1 MNQIIP
7 VDGFEF
13 HVDQNQEPR
22 ITSELLASKLGYTH
36 RQGLERLAEGHKE
49 ILSKFARIATVAIR
63 EQAPNQVAPHTI
75 QVPLYTR
82 KQALYLISKSERPI
96 ANELTFQLIEAF
108 DELSKCLTKQVTPE
122 ALILAQAQALFD
134 QRQRLDAVQRD
145 LGDVQASVKQLEAA
159 EASRKALEVRAVEG
173 LRTLPEPTVSAKDKP
188 LRASLNECVAQYG
201 LTHGGGSA
209 YSEAWIKIYRELRLR
224 TSFSA
229 VVRAKNSKKG
239 ALDVVEEAGLLPQLY
254 AIAREVLRD

>member
-22 ITSELLASKLGYTH
+22 ITSELLASKLGYDN
-36 RQGLERLAEGHKE
+36 RQGLERLADRHKE
-49 ILSKFARIATVAIR
+49 MLNKSAVVVTVSMTEKVGATTRTWEI
-63 EQAPNQVAPHTI
+63 
-75 QVPLYTR
+75 PLYTR

-201 LTHGGGSA
+201 LTHGGGST

>member
-22 ITSELLASKLGYTH
+22 ITSELLASKLGYDN
-36 RQGLERLAEGHKE
+36 R
-49 ILSKFARIATVAIR
+49 
-63 EQAPNQVAPHTI
+63 
-75 QVPLYTR
+75 
-82 KQALYLISKSERPI
+82 
-96 ANELTFQLIEAF
+96 
-108 DELSKCLTKQVTPE
+108 
-122 ALILAQAQALFD
+122 
-134 QRQRLDAVQRD
+134 
-145 LGDVQASVKQLEAA
+145 
-159 EASRKALEVRAVEG
+159 
-173 LRTLPEPTVSAKDKP
+173 
-188 LRASLNECVAQYG
+188 YG

-209 YSEAWIKIYRELRLR
+209 YSEAWVKIYRELRLR